1 MATGATFIGK
11 ARAISA
17 ARPPVRKGSAIV
29 LIDGRTLQRECF
41 VRSVEAMHPR
51 LGVAGYTSVEEWAN
65 SADATA
71 TPDVIL
77 FSIGSRTPSDDGVTE
92 ELKSLVDQA
101 RPTPVIVLAET
112 EDVREMIAAVDCG
125 VRGFIPASIGIDA
138 IVEATRL
145 TSAGGVFLPA
155 KSVLSLR
162 ESLAPR
168 SEPSATIEGLFT
180 SRQAAVANALRRGKA
195 NKIIAYELNMCESTV
210 KIHIRNIMKKLKAT
224 NRTEAAFKLSSL
236 FPRDEA

>member
-1 MATGATFIGK
+1 MAAAAPFIGRTPTI
-11 ARAISA
+11 AA
-17 ARPPVRKGSAIV
+17 ARTPLRRGCAIV
-29 LIDGRTLQRECF
+29 LIDSRTLQRECF
-41 VRSVEAMHPR
+41 VRSIEATHPR
-51 LGVAGYTSVEEWAN
+51 LGVEGYTSVEDWTV
-65 SADATA
+65 STDAHPA
-71 TPDVIL
+71 PDVIL
-77 FSIGSRTPSDDGVTE
+77 FSIGSRTPSDEGVTG

-138 IVEATRL
+138 IVEATQL

-168 SEPSATIEGLFT
+168 PEPSGTIEGLFT
-180 SRQAAVANALRRGKA
+180 SRQAAVADALRRGKA

-236 FPRDEA
+236 FPREEA